1 MVPTPIIF
9 KFMNNTKRLA
19 VDVGGTFIDFVSLD
33 QSTGKITVEKV
44 RSAGQLENQFFEGL
58 SNLNLDIKDIE
69 MIVHGSTLVINTI
82 IQEDG
87 AKVGLITTQ
96 GFRDVLELGR
106 GSREEIYNLF
116 FKPPKSIIPR
126 YLRFEVAERL
136 DANGDVITPLDE
148 TMAKKVVLAL
158 KEQEVESIAVC
169 FLHAYVNPIH
179 EKRMAN
185 IANDVFP
192 DAKISISSDIARE
205 WREFERTNTTALN
218 AYAQPRMENYL
229 SQLDKQLNNNGYKG
243 ALTIMKSSGG
253 ITTSDVAQKKP
264 IMTIQSGPA
273 GGVIGAQRLAD
284 ILKIKHMVVADVGG
298 TSFDVSLIYDGR
310 YLESTSSKLHRRPI
324 LQPTI
329 DIVSIGAG
337 GGSIAWIDQE
347 AGLRVGPQSAE
358 ADPGPVCF
366 SMGGEEPTVT
376 DAQLVLGYL
385 NPKTYLGKRMHLD
398 LDAAREAIK
407 VKIAEKL
414 HLSTEEAAAGI
425 IQIAAT
431 NMAYAVRQI
440 TVERG
445 HDPREFSLTCIGGGG
460 GLFAGEILKELQMK
474 QVILP
479 QNPAV
484 FSAWGLLNA
493 DYREDV
499 TKPFLIS
506 RKDVTPKALKIEFET
521 LENEVRKWFSS
532 ENIDFNKMTIERF
545 AEMRYLGQE
554 HTLKIPINKED
565 FLDPDLIKL
574 RDRFDIHYKKAYSH
588 ALPNHDIEFV
598 ILRLAAIGAIDKPD
612 LSKINPSKNNGI
624 LKSSEERQVYMSNQK
639 QLFSCKVFQRDELS
653 SGMEIIG
660 PAFIEE
666 WNSTI
671 LIHSKQRAEVDD
683 LGNLFIKVKT

>member
-1 MVPTPIIF
+1 
-9 KFMNNTKRLA
+9 
-19 VDVGGTFIDFVSLD
+19 
-33 QSTGKITVEKV
+33 
-44 RSAGQLENQFFEGL
+44 
-58 SNLNLDIKDIE
+58 
-69 MIVHGSTLVINTI
+69 
-82 IQEDG
+82 
-87 AKVGLITTQ
+87 
-96 GFRDVLELGR
+96 
-106 GSREEIYNLF
+106 
-116 FKPPKSIIPR
+116 
-126 YLRFEVAERL
+126 
-136 DANGDVITPLDE
+136 
-148 TMAKKVVLAL
+148 
-158 KEQEVESIAVC
+158 
-169 FLHAYVNPIH
+169 
-179 EKRMAN
+179 
-185 IANDVFP
+185 
-192 DAKISISSDIARE
+192 
-205 WREFERTNTTALN
+205 
-218 AYAQPRMENYL
+218 
-229 SQLDKQLNNNGYKG
+229 
-243 ALTIMKSSGG
+243 MKSSGG

-385 NPKTYLGKRMHLD
+385 NPKTYLGKRMYLD

-474 QVILP
+474 QAILP

-506 RKDVTPKALKIEFET
+506 RKDVTPKALKTEFRV

-565 FLDPDLIKL
+565 FLDSDLIKL

-598 ILRLAAIGAIDKPD
+598 ILRLAAIGTIDKPD
-612 LSKINPSKNNGI
+612 LSKINPCKNNGI
-624 LKSSEERQVYMSNQK
+624 LKSSEERQVYMPNK
-639 QLFSCKVFQRDELS
+639 KHLFSCKVFQRDELS
-653 SGMEIIG
+653 SGIEIIG

-671 LIHSKQRAEVDD
+671 LIHSEQRAEVDD